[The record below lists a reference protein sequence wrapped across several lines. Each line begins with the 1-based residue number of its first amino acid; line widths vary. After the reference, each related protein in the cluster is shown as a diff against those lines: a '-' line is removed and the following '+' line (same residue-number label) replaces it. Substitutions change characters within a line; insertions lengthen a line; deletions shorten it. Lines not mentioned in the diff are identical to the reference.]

1 MIKASP
7 RLIFLELNEVNFDH
21 VRFYCDQGRLP
32 SLAKLIAK
40 HGIIETTSEQRY
52 EELEPWIQ
60 WVSAHTG
67 LSYAE
72 HRVFRLGDIH
82 GHTIP
87 QVWEVLEQAG
97 KKVGAIS
104 PMNAANRCA
113 EPAFFV
119 PDPWTRGTVSGPFLL
134 GRLYDAISQA
144 VNDNAE
150 GRLDAQSLIWLLIG
164 FARFSRARRYVD
176 YARNVLNVARG
187 RSWAKALF
195 LDQLLADIYLDLM
208 DRENPEFSSLFLN
221 AAAHIQHHYM
231 FNSRA
236 YDGAMRNPAWY
247 IREVDD
253 PVYEVYQCYD
263 KIVGEILRKH
273 SDKRIMI
280 GTGLHQDP
288 HENATFYWRLRD
300 HAEFLERHAISFAN
314 IQPRMSRDFLVGF
327 DAPEAAWKAER
338 TLNSFLAQDGSPLFE
353 VENRGDELFVMLA
366 WPHDI
371 GPGFVYHFDGGER
384 RGLRDDVAFV
394 AIKNGQHN
402 GIGYLIDTGQN
413 VGQNERIPLTR
424 VPNLICEAL
433 DLDWEILLRD
443 NFRSSPVSYSQVSP
457 QR

>member
-1 MIKASP
+1 MNKANSS
-7 RLIFLELNEVNFDH
+7 LIFLELNEVNFEY
-21 VRFYCDQGRLP
+21 VRRYCDLGRLP
-32 SLAKLIAK
+32 TLTKLIAR

-72 HRVFRLGDIH
+72 HRLFRLGDIH
-82 GHTIP
+82 RHSIP

-97 KKVGAIS
+97 RKVGAIS

-113 EPAFFV
+113 APSFFL
-119 PDPWTRGTVSGPFLL
+119 PDPWTKGKVSGPLL
-134 GRLYDAISQA
+134 LVKLFDAISQA

-150 GRLDAQSLIWLLIG
+150 GRLDTSTLFWLIAG
-164 FARFSRARRYVD
+164 FARFSRVRRCYD
-176 YARNVLNVARG
+176 YARYVVSAARG
-187 RSWAKALF
+187 KSWSKAIF
-195 LDQLLADIYLDLM
+195 LDRLLADAYLGLM
-208 DRENPEFSSLFLN
+208 DRDKPDFSSLFLN

-236 YDGAMRNPAWY
+236 YYGAMRNPSWY
-247 IREVDD
+247 IRDVDD
-253 PVYEVYQCYD
+253 PVLEVYECYD
-263 KIVGEILRKH
+263 KIIGEILYRH

-288 HENATFYWRLRD
+288 HENATFYWRLQD
-300 HAEFLERHAISFAN
+300 HAEFLERHSISFTN
-314 IQPRMSRDFLVGF
+314 VQPRMSRDFLVGF
-327 DAPEAAWKAER
+327 DDPEAAWKAER
-338 TLNSFLAQDGSPLFE
+338 TLNSFSAQDGSPLFE
-353 VENRGDELFVMLA
+353 VENRGDELFVMLV

-371 GPGFVYHFDGGER
+371 GPGFVYRFDGGER

-402 GIGYLIDTGQN
+402 GIGYLIDTGRN
-413 VGQNERIPLTR
+413 AGQNEKIPLTR

-433 DLDWEILLRD
+433 CLDWDLLRD
-443 NFRSSPVSYSQVSP
+443 NFRSSPASHSQVSP